1 MSVVTDKLGRP
12 MRELRVSVTD
22 RCNLR
27 CPYCMPA
34 EIFGSG
40 YRFLPRAEILTF
52 EEIVRVV
59 NVSTRLGVR
68 KVRLTGGEPLLR
80 RDLPVLVR
88 MLSGCAGV
96 EDLALTTNGLAL
108 SALATELR
116 SAGLGR
122 VTVSLDAVDENL
134 FRQMSGSRRS
144 VGDVLAGI
152 AAAQAAGLGVK
163 VNCVLQRG
171 ANEGEILPL
180 ALFCRGAGIALR
192 FIEYMDAGNHNGW
205 DQALVVPS
213 QEVRETLAAEFSLE
227 PMLRSG
233 PGDVARL
240 YRYADGRGE
249 VGFISSV
256 TEPFC
261 AGCNRARLTAD
272 GHLVTCLFAEQG
284 ADLRPVLRGAAD
296 DADVEKR
303 LREIWQG
310 RTDRY
315 SELRAAPRGGARTK
329 VEMSYVGG

>member
-1 MSVVTDKLGRP
+1 MVTDKLGRP
-12 MRELRVSVTD
+12 MRDLRISVTD
-22 RCNLR
+22 RCNQR

-40 YRFLPRAEILTF
+40 YRFLPRAEILSF

-59 NVSTRLGVR
+59 TVATNLGVR

-80 RDLPVLVR
+80 RNLPLLVR
-88 MLSGCAGV
+88 MLAGSADV

-108 SALATELR
+108 PAFATELR

-122 VTVSLDAVDENL
+122 VTVSLDAVDESL
-134 FRQMSGSRRS
+134 FRRMSGSRRS
-144 VGDVLAGI
+144 VVEVREGI
-152 AAAQAAGLGVK
+152 AAAKAAGLEVK

-171 ANEGEILPL
+171 VNDGEILPL
-180 ALFCRGAGIALR
+180 AHFCRGSGILLR

-205 DQALVVPS
+205 NQESVVPS
-213 QEVRETLAAEFSLE
+213 REVREILAAEFGLE
-227 PMLRSG
+227 PMIEAR
-233 PGDVARL
+233 PGEVARR
-240 YRYADGRGE
+240 YRYADNAGE
-249 VGFISSV
+249 VGFISAV

-261 AGCNRARLTAD
+261 TGCNRARLTAD

-284 ADLRPVLRGAAD
+284 TDLRPVLRGDAD
-296 DADVEKR
+296 DAHLEECIR
-303 LREIWQG
+303 LIWQG

-315 SELRAAPRGGARTK
+315 SEMRAAAHDGARAK